1 MSTYNKMHVHIQ
13 ENACQHT
20 FEISTYMSIK
30 STCQYTK
37 NAGQHAFFPEYAV
50 SEKSHVNT
58 QPLFLMPTL
67 THPHYDTHLPLEL
80 AASASA

>member
-20 FEISTYMSIK
+20 FEVSTYMSIK

-50 SEKSHVNT
+50 SEKSHVNI

-67 THPHYDTHLPLEL
+67 THPAL
-80 AASASA
+80 